1 MASGSTTRTTFVILA
16 LLVCAAGA
24 LFRLLS
30 PQAADEAVAM
40 TTSGIVRV
48 RGGQSLVILVEKN
61 GARRL
66 AVPVTRA
73 EAALIDDAL
82 RGGASLSA
90 AAVEALGGRVLRASI
105 DDAVSLRQFRGH
117 LSVRGGSG
125 EVRLEASAGEAISLA
140 LQAGAAIVAGRAL
153 LEEAG
158 VSPDELRGKPAH
170 QVGSES
176 APAPVLGI

>member
-1 MASGSTTRTTFVILA
+1 MSSSATVRTTFVIL
-16 LLVCAAGA
+16 LLAACAAGA

-30 PQAADEAVAM
+30 PVQADDAVAM

-48 RGGQSLVILVEKN
+48 RGGQSLVVLVEKS
-61 GARRL
+61 GSRRL

-82 RGGASLSA
+82 RGGTRLGA
-90 AAVEALGGRVLRASI
+90 AAIEALGGRVLRASI
-105 DDAVSLRQFRGH
+105 DDALSLRRFRGH
-117 LSVRGGSG
+117 LAIEGGSG

-140 LQAGAAIVAGRAL
+140 LQAGAAIVAARAL

-170 QVGSES
+170 EIRSES